1 MSIASDTKPK
11 IEFVSP
17 LMGFDQHTAFEIE
30 ALDDD
35 GMFFTMQS
43 TSDPSLRL
51 VLADPQPFYPDYDA
65 VIDGDTA
72 KSLQIEDEG
81 DGAILAIVNMAQG
94 MEKATMNLFA
104 PIVVNPKAHRAVQAM
119 LYGEDH
125 PLDAPLNPPAG

>member
-1 MSIASDTKPK
+1 VSIASDTKPK

-17 LMGFDQHTAFEIE
+17 LMGFDEHTAFELE
-30 ALDDD
+30 ALDED
-35 GMFFTMQS
+35 GMFFTMRS
-43 TSDPSLRL
+43 TSDPDLRL
-51 VLADPQPFYPDYDA
+51 VLADPTPFYPDYDA

-72 KSLQIEDEG
+72 KSLQIEDEK

-94 MEKATMNLFA
+94 KENATMNLFA

-125 PLDAPLNPPAG
+125 PLDAPIPPKG